1 MVVYVCGTDGA
12 DGGEWGLAGVYRVS
26 FWNRGSGVTL
36 LGRPGGC
43 GGGLKS
49 RTSDGG
55 RVGVIDR
62 SALRYWAGRVEFIK
76 RAYPGSMIYDEGADC
91 ICRRMS

>member
-1 MVVYVCGTDGA
+1 MEMSAPVLIPSMWLYTFAVQMLPMA
-12 DGGEWGLAGVYRVS
+12 EGGGLVGVYRVR

-76 RAYPGSMIYDEGADC
+76 RA
-91 ICRRMS
+91 